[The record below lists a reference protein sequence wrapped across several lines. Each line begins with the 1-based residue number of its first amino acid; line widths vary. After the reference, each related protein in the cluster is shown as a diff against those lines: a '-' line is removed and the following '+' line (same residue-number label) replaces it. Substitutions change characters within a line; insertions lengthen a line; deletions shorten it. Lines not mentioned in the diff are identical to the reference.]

1 MNEEKL
7 KNGKLIENLL
17 GSRAR
22 VKILKLLA
30 FKTELNISAI
40 IKKTNLNHKNVD
52 KHLKYLKKVD
62 LVQQKNFGRIRIY
75 RFKEENIKARS
86 FKNFLKIWEEK

>member
-1 MNEEKL
+1 
-7 KNGKLIENLL
+7 LIENVL

-30 FKTELNISAI
+30 LKNELNISSI
-40 IKKTNLNHKNVD
+40 IKNTNLNHKNVD
-52 KHLKYLKKVD
+52 EHLNYLKKID
-62 LVQQKNFGRIRIY
+62 LVQQKRFGRIRIY

-86 FKNFLKIWEEK
+86 FKNFLKIWEEI